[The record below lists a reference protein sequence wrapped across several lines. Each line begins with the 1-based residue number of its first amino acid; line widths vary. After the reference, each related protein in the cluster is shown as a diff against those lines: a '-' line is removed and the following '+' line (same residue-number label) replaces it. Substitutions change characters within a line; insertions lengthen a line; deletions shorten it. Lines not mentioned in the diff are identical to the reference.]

1 MNTNICYSNNIRI
14 LFEYRII
21 RSPLIRINLSLVWE
35 SGEFRKCKLRPRR
48 GTSETFK
55 TQRKWSVQFNRLAW
69 MTDKTLVSWD
79 MHSKVKGLPLV
90 VRVAFVGQMHVR
102 EERSTRNCVNWP
114 KRDAAVVGWGEKF
127 AAKLCEQLAG
137 DLQSTLKGQRSN
149 FSSTLRGRQVIEG
162 EFRGT

>member
-1 MNTNICYSNNIRI
+1 
-14 LFEYRII
+14 
-21 RSPLIRINLSLVWE
+21 
-35 SGEFRKCKLRPRR
+35 
-48 GTSETFK
+48 
-55 TQRKWSVQFNRLAW
+55 
-69 MTDKTLVSWD
+69 

-137 DLQSTLKGQRSN
+137 DLQSTLKAQRSN
-149 FSSTLRGRQVIEG
+149 FLSTLRGQAIEG
-162 EFRGT
+162 VGEHKKGFFVRKIVSVPAS